1 MKEDQVESLRMF
13 VNGQAMSGG
22 SLNDALAGARFL
34 GAAETAPRYRFY
46 SVRDEFPGLSPVP
59 DGGHGGYAVP
69 GELYEVTYEILRE
82 RLLPGEPPELELGV
96 IELSDGSGSLC
107 MRMRAEA
114 ISAPGVT
121 DISEAGG
128 WRAHLA
134 RGVR

>member
-1 MKEDQVESLRMF
+1 MENLRMF

-22 SLNDALAGARFL
+22 SLNTALAGARFL
-34 GAAETAPRYRFY
+34 GPATTAPLYRFY
-46 SVRDEFPGLSPVP
+46 SVRDEFPGLHPVGA
-59 DGGHGGYAVP
+59 GGHAVP

-82 RLLPGEPPELELGV
+82 HLLPGEPPELELGV
-96 IELSDGSGSLC
+96 IELADGSGSLS

-114 ISAPGVT
+114 LGAPGVT

-134 RGVR
+134 GAGR